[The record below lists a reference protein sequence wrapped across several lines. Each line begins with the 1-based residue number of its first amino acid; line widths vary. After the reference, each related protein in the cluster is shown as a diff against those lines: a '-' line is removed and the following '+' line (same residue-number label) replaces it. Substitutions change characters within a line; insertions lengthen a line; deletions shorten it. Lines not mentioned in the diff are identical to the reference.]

1 MAGLFT
7 KKFKLNGAFDDLNEP
22 EFVKSL
28 ADKFELHMSIAQLLF
43 DGVFSYKK
51 EFLFSDFENYL
62 SQDERTTFF
71 ANPLVVEK

>member
-1 MAGLFT
+1 MASLFT
-7 KKFKLNGAFDDLNEP
+7 QKFKLNGSFDNFPEK

-28 ADKFELHMSIAQLLF
+28 ADRFDIDMSIAQLLF

-62 SQDERTTFF
+62 SQAERTTFF
-71 ANPLVVEK
+71 ANPLIVEK

>member
-7 KKFKLNGAFDDLNEP
+7 QKFKLNGAFENLNEP

-28 ADKFELHMSIAQLLF
+28 ADKFDLDVSIAQLLF

>member
-7 KKFKLNGAFDDLNEP
+7 QKFKLNGAFDDLNEP

-28 ADKFELHMSIAQLLF
+28 ADKFDLHMSIAQLLF

-51 EFLFSDFENYL
+51 
-62 SQDERTTFF
+62 RI
-71 ANPLVVEK
+71 LVF

>member
-7 KKFKLNGAFDDLNEP
+7 QKFKLNGSFDKLPEK

-28 ADKFELHMSIAQLLF
+28 SDMFELDLSVAQLLF

-51 EFLFSDFENYL
+51 EFLFSDFEHYL

>member
-7 KKFKLNGAFDDLNEP
+7 QKFKLNGSFDNLPEK

-28 ADKFELHMSIAQLLF
+28 SDKFDLNMSIAQLLF

-62 SQDERTTFF
+62 SQAERTTFF

>member
-1 MAGLFT
+1 MVGLFT
-7 KKFKLNGAFDDLNEP
+7 QKFKLNGYFDNLTEE

-28 ADKFELHMSIAQLLF
+28 ADKFELDLSIAQLLF

-62 SQDERTTFF
+62 SKDERTTFF
-71 ANPLVVEK
+71 ANPLIVEK